1 MNLSDIL
8 FTSPSTT
15 LNQMLQRF
23 NLSLIA
29 PPEYAFGPSNF
40 IKLQTQVNDKTPVV
54 SFNTSNYP
62 HCLTISD
69 MFYNVTSKILV
80 NIPKDTHDG
89 PLILIINGSTAIPI
103 APSDAERFL
112 YYRNIYR
119 QLCRINMVPDAI
131 TRTIRSEGARLLAGV
146 TDVSYTVPGMGT
158 LTNIIEILR
167 VVEWLDRG
175 NVVFNDEGAPTHFSI
190 PTIFWSTDGQRDIY
204 IDDFGP
210 TPDSRPTV
218 KLGDDLEFSFIRP
231 EGDYVVDNFVDID
244 DAE

>member
-1 MNLSDIL
+1 MKLSDIL

-29 PPEYAFGPSNF
+29 QPEYAFGPSNF
-40 IKLQTQVNDKTPVV
+40 IKLQTQVNDKTPVATYIASGLQSYLSV
-54 SFNTSNYP
+54 
-62 HCLTISD
+62 SD
-69 MFYNVTSKILV
+69 MFHIVTSKILV

-89 PLILIINGSTAIPI
+89 PLILIISGLTAIPI
-103 APSDAERFL
+103 APSDIERFL

-119 QLCRINMVPDAI
+119 QLCRINLVPDAI
-131 TRTIRSEGARLLAGV
+131 TRTIRAEGARLLAGEA
-146 TDVSYTVPGMGT
+146 DVSYTIPGMET

-175 NVVFNDEGAPTHFSI
+175 NVVFNDEGVPTHFSI

-210 TPDSRPTV
+210 TPDSRPAV
-218 KLGDDLEFSFIRP
+218 MLDGDLSFSFTRP
-231 EGDYVVDNFVDID
+231 EGDYVVDNFVENDI
-244 DAE
+244 AE